1 MIAVSTREQLI
12 INLAL
17 FQNTSLSYHTS
28 YQKKELLE
36 IVEQLNIVVQ
46 KAPKR
51 KLKTI
56 YDKYSHEN
64 FFKVSALNLKSSK
77 SN

>member
-1 MIAVSTREQLI
+1 MIAVPSEQLV
-12 INLAL
+12 INLAPI
-17 FQNTSLSYHTS
+17 QNTSLSYHTS
-28 YQKKELLE
+28 YKKKELLE

-64 FFKVSALNLKSSK
+64 FFKVSSASSI
-77 SN
+77 SSY